1 MKFGKNP
8 KFAIFCKNLQESY
21 TCLDLSCCKKGK
33 ICVIIFSQVVFFF
46 RLRKVTD
53 SSFVF

>member
-21 TCLDLSCCKKGK
+21 TCLDLSCCKNGK